1 MAGSRKSAAGVTGRA
16 GFDSH
21 VIWIPMHDHTARSI
35 ATAAAFSIAIA
46 LGGVV
51 AAQQTAPTMRRQQ
64 GGTLE
69 IAPSIASQGHQ
80 GAPQSGGGNVREI
93 PVIPPNQ
100 QVLTLPQASTDF
112 LGRWGGAIMLT
123 DSSGEA
129 NPPREALVSFLF
141 GKRGGQVVLATTVF
155 GNEQS
160 QVLNTS
166 AVSDGPR
173 AVKITIAG
181 LDYSHRPPLRHVEKL
196 RLELAGGNRIKCT
209 KTVDLYLSGS
219 ADPAAAAHYEGLLHP
234 LSAAENRYLAE
245 QILRKGVVPR
255 ARIEQGNPPPQ

>member
-1 MAGSRKSAAGVTGRA
+1 LRLRGAGAMSGRA
-16 GFDSH
+16 RIHSH
-21 VIWIPMHDHTARSI
+21 VIWIAMHDRRARFI
-35 ATAAAFSIAIA
+35 VAAAAFSVAFA
-46 LGGVV
+46 LGAV
-51 AAQQTAPTMRRQQ
+51 APAQQPPPTMRGQQ

-69 IAPSIASQGHQ
+69 IAPSITSQGQQ

-112 LGRWGGAIMLT
+112 LGRWGGAIMLA
-123 DSSGEA
+123 DSSGDA

-155 GNEQS
+155 GNVES

-181 LDYSHRPPLRHVEKL
+181 LDYSHRPPLRHVEKV

-209 KTVDLYLSGS
+209 KTVDLFLSGS
-219 ADPAAAAHYEGLLHP
+219 AAPAAAARYEGLLHP

-255 ARIEQGNPPPQ
+255 ARIEEGNPPPQ

>member
-1 MAGSRKSAAGVTGRA
+1 MHSR
-16 GFDSH
+16 
-21 VIWIPMHDHTARSI
+21 TARLI
-35 ATAAAFSIAIA
+35 AVAAALTMSIA
-46 LGGVV
+46 LGAVA
-51 AAQQTAPTMRRQQ
+51 AAQQAPPTLRGQQ

-69 IAPSIASQGHQ
+69 IPPTIASQGQQ
-80 GAPQSGGGNVREI
+80 GVPQSGGGNVREI

-112 LGRWGGAIMLT
+112 LGRWGGAITLAS
-123 DSSGEA
+123 SSGGA
-129 NPPREALVSFLF
+129 SPPAEALVSFLF
-141 GKRGGQVVLATTVF
+141 GKRGGEVVLATTVF
-155 GNEQS
+155 GNVES
-160 QVLNTS
+160 QVLNTR

-173 AVKITIAG
+173 AVTIKIAG
-181 LDYSHRPPLRHVEKL
+181 LDYSHQPPLRHIEKV
-196 RLELAGGNRIKCT
+196 RLELVGGNRIKCT

-219 ADPAAAAHYEGLLHP
+219 ADPAAEARYEGLLHP

>member
-1 MAGSRKSAAGVTGRA
+1 
-16 GFDSH
+16 
-21 VIWIPMHDHTARSI
+21 MHDRTARLI
-35 ATAAAFSIAIA
+35 TVAAALLIAIA
-46 LGGVV
+46 CAAAAV
-51 AAQQTAPTMRRQQ
+51 AQQSAPTLRGQQ

-69 IAPSIASQGHQ
+69 ISPLVASQGQQ
-80 GAPQSGGGNVREI
+80 GVPQGGGNVREI

-100 QVLTLPQASTDF
+100 QVLTLPRASTDF

-141 GKRGGQVVLATTVF
+141 GKRGGEVVLATTVF
-155 GNEQS
+155 GSVQS

-181 LDYSHRPPLRHVEKL
+181 LDYSHQPPLRHIEKV

-209 KTVDLYLSGS
+209 KTVELYLSGS
-219 ADPAAAAHYEGLLHP
+219 PDPAAAARYEGLLHP

>member
-1 MAGSRKSAAGVTGRA
+1 MQFR
-16 GFDSH
+16 
-21 VIWIPMHDHTARSI
+21 TARLIVS
-35 ATAAAFSIAIA
+35 AAAFAIA
-46 LGGVV
+46 LALGAAV
-51 AAQQTAPTMRRQQ
+51 AVAQQSAPAMRGQQ

-69 IAPSIASQGHQ
+69 ITPPISSQGQQ
-80 GAPQSGGGNVREI
+80 GAPQGGGNVREI

-112 LGRWGGAIMLT
+112 LGRWGGAILLT
-123 DSSGEA
+123 KSSGGA

-155 GNEQS
+155 GTRES
-160 QVLNTS
+160 QVLDTS

-173 AVKITIAG
+173 AVMITIAG
-181 LDYSHRPPLRHVEKL
+181 LDYSHRPPLRHVEKV

-255 ARIEQGNPPPQ
+255 ARIEEGNPPPQ

>member
-1 MAGSRKSAAGVTGRA
+1 MPDRKARLIAAAAALLIALRLAGVA
-16 GFDSH
+16 
-21 VIWIPMHDHTARSI
+21 
-35 ATAAAFSIAIA
+35 
-46 LGGVV
+46 
-51 AAQQTAPTMRRQQ
+51 AAQQAPPTMRGQQ

-69 IAPSIASQGHQ
+69 IPPTIASQGQ
-80 GAPQSGGGNVREI
+80 QSSPQTGGANVREI

-112 LGRWGGAIMLT
+112 LGRWGGAIMLAS
-123 DSSGEA
+123 SSGEA

-155 GNEQS
+155 GNVQS
-160 QVLNTS
+160 QVLSTS

-173 AVKITIAG
+173 AVKIKIAG
-181 LDYSHRPPLRHVEKL
+181 LDYSHRPPLRHIEKV
-196 RLELAGGNRIKCT
+196 RLELVGGNRIKCT
-209 KTVDLYLSGS
+209 KTVDLYVSGF
-219 ADPAAAAHYEGLLHP
+219 ADPAAEARYEGLLHP

-255 ARIEQGNPPPQ
+255 ARIEEGNPPPQ